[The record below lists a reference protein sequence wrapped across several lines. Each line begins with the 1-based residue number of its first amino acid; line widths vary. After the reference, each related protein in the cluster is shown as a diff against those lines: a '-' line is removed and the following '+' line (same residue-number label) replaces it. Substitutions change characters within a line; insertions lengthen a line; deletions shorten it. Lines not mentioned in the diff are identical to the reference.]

1 MFTRINYR
9 LTVLILV
16 MMFSCSCNKYL
27 ALEPQDGIIRSEF
40 WKTKEQ
46 LQAAVIG
53 CYAGLLGSATATTTT
68 TTATGNDRAL
78 PDLLFVWG
86 EARADMVGA
95 GPGISPDENNILSN
109 NILSSNGFTNWAPVY
124 KIINYCNTV
133 LDNGPGVMAY
143 DKTLTQTQL
152 NAYLSEALALRA
164 LMYFYLVRSFGD
176 VPLKLKATASDND
189 LQQLAKT
196 SQKDVLTQILTD
208 LKQAENNAVFTYG
221 DNASNKGRI
230 TKYTVY
236 TIEAD
241 VYLWM
246 DDYTNCIAACD
257 KVISSG
263 QYGLV
268 AGTGGWFNTLYFKG
282 NSSEGIFEFQYD
294 AQKTNPFYN
303 MFLTSTARYVSGAT
317 VMDDI
322 FGIDFNDATDYD
334 IRGSGAS
341 VNTNDNN
348 IFKYTAATSSTYRTQ
363 DVSYAHWFAY
373 RYADVLLMKAEACI
387 NANRGQEA
395 LDIIN
400 QIRARARAI
409 SLTSQ
414 GPSVTDVNGMTD
426 YLVAERA
433 REFAFEGKRWYDL
446 LRNAKRNNYARI
458 DLLFSSAIVSA
469 PPASQ
474 QAVLNKLKDVR
485 SHYFPIY
492 FNEIKADPNLVQNP
506 FYQ

>member
-1 MFTRINYR
+1 MFTRINYK
-9 LTVLILV
+9 LAVLVLFLLV
-16 MMFSCSCNKYL
+16 SSSCNKYL
-27 ALEPQDGIIRSEF
+27 DLKPQNGIVRDEF

-46 LQAAVIG
+46 LQSAVIG
-53 CYAGLLGSATATTTT
+53 CYASLLGSAAV
-68 TTATGNDRAL
+68 TTANGTGNDRPLA
-78 PDLLFVWG
+78 DLLFVWG

-95 GPGISPDENNILSN
+95 GVGISADENNLLSD
-109 NILSSNGFTNWAPVY
+109 NILSSNAFANWAPVY
-124 KIINYCNTV
+124 KVINYCNTV
-133 LDNGPGVMAY
+133 LDNGPGVMSY

-176 VPLKLKATASDND
+176 VPLKLKSTASDTD

-196 SQKDVLTQILTD
+196 SQKDVLAQIVSD
-208 LKQAENNAVFTYG
+208 LKQAEGNALFTYG

-230 TKYTVY
+230 TKYTIY
-236 TIEAD
+236 AIEAD

-246 DDYTNCIAACD
+246 DDYNNCITACD
-257 KVISSG
+257 KIINSG

-268 AGTGGWFNTLYFKG
+268 ANTSGWFNTLYVNG

-294 AQKTNPFYN
+294 NQKLSPFYA

-322 FGIDFNDATDYD
+322 FGIDYNDATNYD
-334 IRGSGAS
+334 IRGTGAS

-348 IFKYTAATSSTYRTQ
+348 IFKYVGATPVTYRT
-363 DVSYAHWFAY
+363 VSTSYAHWFVY
-373 RYADVLLMKAEACI
+373 RYADILLMKAEACI
-387 NANRGQEA
+387 NVSRGQDA
-395 LDIIN
+395 LAIIN
-400 QIRARARAI
+400 QIRTRAHAI

-414 GPSVTDVNGMTD
+414 SPGITDTNGLTD
-426 YLVAERA
+426 YLLAERA

-446 LRNAKRNNYARI
+446 LRNAKRNNYTRI
-458 DLLFSSAIVSA
+458 DILYSAAIISA

-474 QAVLNKLKDVR
+474 QAVLTKLKDVN
-485 SHYFPIY
+485 SHYLPIY
-492 FNEIKADPNLVQNP
+492 FNEIKVDPNLVQNP

>member
-1 MFTRINYR
+1 MRKLIRINGK
-9 LTVLILV
+9 LSVLVLIML
-16 MMFSCSCNKYL
+16 FSCSCNKYL
-27 ALEPQDGIIRSEF
+27 DLKPQDGIIKDEF

-53 CYAGLLGSATATTTT
+53 CYAAMLASPTGT
-68 TTATGNDRAL
+68 TGNDRPL
-78 PDLLFVWG
+78 PDVLFVWG
-86 EARADMVGA
+86 EARADMVGG
-95 GPGISPDENNILSN
+95 GPGVTVDEVNILSN
-109 NILSSNGFTNWAPVY
+109 NILSSNSFTNWAPVY

-133 LDNGPGVMAY
+133 IDNGPGVMNY

-152 NAYLSEALALRA
+152 NAYLAEAQALRA

-176 VPLKLKATASDND
+176 VPLKTKATASDAD
-189 LQQLAKT
+189 LQQLAKS
-196 SQKDVLTQILTD
+196 SQKEVLAQIITD
-208 LKQAENNAVFTYG
+208 LKQAESNAVFSYG

-246 DDYTNCIAACD
+246 DNYADCIAACD

-263 QYGLV
+263 QFGLV
-268 AGTGGWFNTLYFKG
+268 EGNSGWFNTLYYRG
-282 NSSEGIFEFQYD
+282 NSNEGIFELQYD
-294 AQKTNPFYN
+294 AQKLNPFYA
-303 MFLTSTARYVSGAT
+303 MFLTNKARYVSGAT
-317 VMDDI
+317 VMDDF
-322 FGIDFNDATDYD
+322 FGIDFNDASNYD
-334 IRGSGAS
+334 IRGAGAS

-348 IFKYTAATSSTYRTQ
+348 IFKYTAATYNTYRTT
-363 DVSYAHWFAY
+363 DVSYAHWFMY

-387 NANRGQEA
+387 YSNRGQDA

-400 QIRARARAI
+400 VIRTRAHAI
-409 SLTSQ
+409 SLTAQ
-414 GPSVTDVNGMTD
+414 GPGVTDVNGLTD
-426 YLVAERA
+426 YLVAERG

-458 DLLFSSAIVSA
+458 DILLSAALTSA

-474 QAVLNKLKDVR
+474 QAVLNKLKDVN

-492 FNEIKADPNLVQNP
+492 FNELKTDPNLVQNP

>member
-16 MMFSCSCNKYL
+16 MVFSCSSCNKYL
-27 ALEPQDGIIRSEF
+27 DLEPQDGIIRNEF

-53 CYAGLLGSATATTTT
+53 CYAALLGSAAGT
-68 TTATGNDRAL
+68 TGNDRPLA
-78 PDLLFVWG
+78 DVLFVWG
-86 EARADMVGA
+86 EARADMVGG
-95 GPGISPDENNILSN
+95 GPGVTVDEVGILTD
-109 NILSSNGFTNWAPVY
+109 NILSSNSFTNWAPVY
-124 KIINYCNTV
+124 RIINYCNTV
-133 LDNGPGVMAY
+133 LDNGPGVMQY

-152 NAYLSEALALRA
+152 NAYLSEALTLRA

-176 VPLKLKATASDND
+176 VPLKLKSTASDND

-196 SQKDVLTQILTD
+196 KQKDVLAQIVTD
-208 LKQAENNAVFTYG
+208 LKQAENNAVFSFG

-246 DDYTNCIAACD
+246 DDYANCIAACD
-257 KVISSG
+257 KVINSG

-268 AGTGGWFNTLYFKG
+268 AGTGGWFNNLYYNG
-282 NSSEGIFEFQYD
+282 NSSEGIFEFQFD
-294 AQKTNPFYN
+294 SQKLNPFYA
-303 MFLTSTARYVSGAT
+303 MFLTNKARYVSGAT
-317 VMDDI
+317 VMDDF

-348 IFKYTAATSSTYRTQ
+348 IFKYTAATSTTYRTQ
-363 DVSYAHWFAY
+363 DVSYAHWFVY

-387 NANRGQEA
+387 NANRGQDA

-400 QIRARARAI
+400 QIRTRARAI
-409 SLTSQ
+409 YLTKL
-414 GPSVTDVNGMTD
+414 GPGVTDINGMTD
-426 YLVAERA
+426 YLLAERA

-458 DLLFSSAIVSA
+458 DILLSAAITSA

-474 QAVLNKLKDVR
+474 QAVLNKLKDVN

-492 FNEIKADPNLVQNP
+492 YNEIKVDPNLVQNP

>member
-1 MFTRINYR
+1 MRKLIRIKGK
-9 LTVLILV
+9 LAVLILI
-16 MMFSCSCNKYL
+16 MLFSCSCNKYL
-27 ALEPQDGIIRSEF
+27 DLKPQDGIIKDEF

-53 CYAGLLGSATATTTT
+53 CYASLLGSATGNG
-68 TTATGNDRAL
+68 TGNDRPLA
-78 PDLLFVWG
+78 DVLFVWG
-86 EARADMVGA
+86 EARADMVGG
-95 GPGISPDENNILSN
+95 GPGVTVDEVGILSD
-109 NILSSNGFTNWAPVY
+109 NILSSNSFTNWAPVY

-133 LDNGPGVMAY
+133 LDNGPGVMQY

-176 VPLKLKATASDND
+176 VPLKLKSTASDTD
-189 LQQLAKT
+189 LQQLTKT
-196 SQKDVLTQILTD
+196 SQKDVLAQILTD
-208 LKQAENNAVFTYG
+208 LKQAESNAVFSYG

-230 TKYTVY
+230 TKYTIY
-236 TIEAD
+236 TMEAD

-246 DDYTNCIAACD
+246 DDYNDCITACD
-257 KVISSG
+257 KVINSG

-268 AGTGGWFNTLYFKG
+268 AGTGGWFNTLYYNG
-282 NSSEGIFEFQYD
+282 NSSEGIFEFQFD
-294 AQKTNPFYN
+294 SQKLNPFYA
-303 MFLTSTARYVSGAT
+303 MFLTNKARYVSGAT
-317 VMDDI
+317 VMDDF

-348 IFKYTAATSSTYRTQ
+348 IFKYVAATSTTYRTT
-363 DVSYAHWFAY
+363 DVSYAHWFVY

-387 NANRGQEA
+387 NVNRGQDA
-395 LDIIN
+395 LTLIN
-400 QIRARARAI
+400 QIRTRAHAI
-409 SLTSQ
+409 YLTAQ
-414 GPSVTDVNGMTD
+414 NPNVTDVNGMTD
-426 YLVAERA
+426 YLLAERG

-458 DLLFSSAIVSA
+458 DILLSAAISSA
-469 PPASQ
+469 PPTSQ
-474 QAVLNKLKDVR
+474 QAILNKLKDVN

-492 FNEIKADPNLVQNP
+492 YNEIRVDPNLVQNP